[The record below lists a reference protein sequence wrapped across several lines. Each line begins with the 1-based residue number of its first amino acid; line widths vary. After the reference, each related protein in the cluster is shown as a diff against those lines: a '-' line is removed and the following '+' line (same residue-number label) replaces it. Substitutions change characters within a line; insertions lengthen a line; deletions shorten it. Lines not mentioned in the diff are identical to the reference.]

1 MQEGND
7 GWDKVA
13 EKGKE
18 GVEKQRR
25 KEKIENGLNIGSG
38 VAVVISIVCL
48 IIIGAVIMALTG
60 VNIFG

>member
-25 KEKIENGLNIGSG
+25 KEKFENGLNIGSG
-38 VAVVISIVCL
+38 VAVIISIVC
-48 IIIGAVIMALTG
+48 IIIVSAVIMALTG